1 MSVLIDS
8 SVWIEYF
15 RNGNNY
21 EKVDFLIDE
30 NLVVTNDL
38 ILAELAPFLKVRKQF
53 NLIGLLNNIS
63 KSAININWDQIIDL
77 QYLCLQ
83 NGLNGVGIPDLIIV
97 QNAMQN
103 VSKVVTI
110 QHKLFSSLMKK
121 FLTGFLVKFS
131 KISLDFDAVRNIT
144 LFTPD
149 RLLLQHSSTGTHP
162 RV

>member
-15 RNGNNY
+15 RNGNNS

-38 ILAELAPFLKVRKQF
+38 ILAELTPFLKIRKQH
-53 NLIGLLNNIS
+53 NLVDLLNNIS
-63 KSAININWDQIIDL
+63 RLPIDIKWDQIIDF

-97 QNAMQN
+97 QNAIQN
-103 VSKVVTI
+103 ISQIYSLDK
-110 QHKLFSSLMKK
+110 HFSIMY
-121 FLTGFLVKFS
+121 GFLGV
-131 KISLDFDAVRNIT
+131 SLGIN
-144 LFTPD
+144 L
-149 RLLLQHSSTGTHP
+149 GT
-162 RV
+162 

>member
-38 ILAELAPFLKVRKQF
+38 ILAELTPFLKIRKQ
-53 NLIGLLNNIS
+53 NSLIELLHNIA
-63 KSAININWDQIIDL
+63 KLVININWDEIIEL

-97 QNAMQN
+97 QNARQN
-103 VSKVVTI
+103 LSKVYSLDK
-110 QHKLFSSLMKK
+110 HFSSMN
-121 FLTGFLVKFS
+121 GFL
-131 KISLDFDAVRNIT
+131 DFEI
-144 LFTPD
+144 F
-149 RLLLQHSSTGTHP
+149 
-162 RV
+162 

>member
-1 MSVLIDS
+1 MSVLVDS

-38 ILAELAPFLKVRKQF
+38 ILAELTPFLKIRKQN
-53 NLIGLLNNIS
+53 NLIDLLHNIG
-63 KSAININWDQIIDL
+63 KLRIDVKWDQVIDL

-103 VSKVVTI
+103 KAKI
-110 QHKLFSSLMKK
+110 FSLDKHFSNMN
-121 FLTGFLVKFS
+121 GFL
-131 KISLDFDAVRNIT
+131 DFEI
-144 LFTPD
+144 F
-149 RLLLQHSSTGTHP
+149 
-162 RV
+162 